1 MDNLENSDDT
11 IETLHFEG
19 KEDSEISRKLG
30 IPVSEVKEI
39 TRNLREKASIQF
51 QNETLKVRNLSH
63 LDWLNDTEKTLTTQD
78 GIPIK
83 VFELNHINDEAI
95 LSDWAKHFRNH
106 YCLDMFVDEY
116 REGTGK
122 SRKDFFN
129 DLVFPS
135 KNIRPGPS
143 TRAGDFGEIL
153 VSDYLEYI
161 LNYWVPRTRFSDR
174 QNRSNPTQGVDVL
187 GLKMLDPHN
196 KSLDD
201 ELLLYEVKARLTSKS
216 KNESK
221 NRLEIAIEHSSKDF
235 NIRKGES
242 LYALKRYYRG
252 QNDKIQIIQRFQ
264 NSVDNPYKEL
274 SGASAI
280 ILTSAVDDSLISQVD
295 ASQHPNKNNL
305 QLIIISG
312 DNLMDLVHNL
322 YERGANE
329 A

>member
-1 MDNLENSDDT
+1 MKICHSCHNKGYFLLDNFNIGTDEGCPICNSN
-11 IETLHFEG
+11 
-19 KEDSEISRKLG
+19 KEDE
-30 IPVSEVKEI
+30 
-39 TRNLREKASIQF
+39 N
-51 QNETLKVRNLSH
+51 H
-63 LDWLNDTEKTLTTQD
+63 LNWLQDTNKTLTTID

-83 VFELNHINDEAI
+83 VFELNHTNNEAI
-95 LSDWAKHFRNH
+95 LSSWAKHFRNH
-106 YCLDMFVDEY
+106 YCLDILIDEY
-116 REGTGK
+116 RDGTGK

-135 KNIRPGPS
+135 KDIRPGPS

-161 LNYWVPRTRFSDR
+161 LHYWVPRTRFSDR

-187 GLKMLDPHN
+187 GLKMLDPRN
-196 KSLDD
+196 KSIDD

-221 NRLEIAIEHSSKDF
+221 DRLEIAIEHSSKDF

-252 QNDKIQIIQRFQ
+252 EKDKIQIIQRFQ

-295 ASQHPNKNNL
+295 ASQHPNKDNL

-312 DNLMDLVHNL
+312 DNLMDLVHHL

>member
-1 MDNLENSDDT
+1 MPFNSHHLVWLEDT
-11 IETLHFEG
+11 NKI
-19 KEDSEISRKLG
+19 
-30 IPVSEVKEI
+30 
-39 TRNLREKASIQF
+39 
-51 QNETLKVRNLSH
+51 
-63 LDWLNDTEKTLTTQD
+63 LTTQD

-83 VFELNHINDEAI
+83 VFELKHTLDEAI
-95 LSDWAKHFRNH
+95 LSSWAKHFRNH
-106 YCLDMFVDEY
+106 YCLDKFVDED
-116 REGTGK
+116 RDGTGK

-135 KNIRPGPS
+135 KTIRPGPS

-187 GLKMLDPHN
+187 GLKMLDPRN
-196 KSLDD
+196 KSIDD
-201 ELLLYEVKARLTSKS
+201 ELLLFEVKARLTSNS
-216 KNESK
+216 TIESK
-221 NRLEIAIEHSSKDF
+221 NRLETAIEHSAKDF

-252 QNDKIQIIQRFQ
+252 QQDKIQTIQRFQ

-280 ILTSAVDDSLISQVD
+280 ILTSAIDD
-295 ASQHPNKNNL
+295 
-305 QLIIISG
+305 
-312 DNLMDLVHNL
+312 
-322 YERGANE
+322 
-329 A
+329 